1 MSKQSFT
8 SAPSASL
15 YEKILSC
22 DGLDDIGGHILE
34 PLVDAL
40 GATSAVFIQM
50 FASPLGDRH
59 FGAHSYVGHKPGS
72 VGVYLDEF
80 HKLDPVMRP
89 AMDWLDDPKRP
100 LPNMLTGSFK
110 RILEQ
115 NSYYGSSFLQP
126 FDVGHV
132 VAFVLPMNTAF
143 ETQLACVGFHR
154 RLDDPAFSADQIGW
168 FERLGPALR
177 SVLYVL
183 AAKEAIT
190 LSETIAMAAKEAGND
205 FGFLIFDEDLV
216 IRNANARGME
226 DIGVGGADGRGSSLL
241 GEIKQKLLGCDRSEG
256 GALTFRAD
264 MPKPVEVEIRNFHSA
279 DGRLFHLV
287 VTNGAGKHH
296 AIDGACR
303 KFGLTEREA
312 EVVSRIA
319 AGKCN
324 ASLSQELGISLR
336 TGENHLRS
344 IYRKVGVGSRTQLLS
359 RLLQIH

>member
-1 MSKQSFT
+1 MWKQSFT
-8 SAPSASL
+8 SDPSASL

-22 DGLDDIGGHILE
+22 DGIDTVNDHILE
-34 PLVDAL
+34 PLVETLD
-40 GATSAVFIQM
+40 ATSAVFIQM

-59 FGAHSYVGHKPGS
+59 FGANSYVGHKPAS
-72 VGVYLDEF
+72 VSVYLDEF

-89 AMDWLDDPKRP
+89 AMDWLEDPKRP

-110 RILEQ
+110 RSLEQ

-126 FDVGHV
+126 FDIGHV

-154 RLDDPAFSADQIGW
+154 RPEDPAFTAEQIG
-168 FERLGPALR
+168 FFQRLGPAIR

-190 LSETIAMAAKEAGND
+190 LSETIAMAAREAGAG

-216 IRNANARGME
+216 IRNGNARGME
-226 DIGVGGADGRGSSLL
+226 DIGVGGRDQQASSLL
-241 GEIKQKLLGCDRSEG
+241 GEIKQRLLSCDRSEG
-256 GALTFRAD
+256 ATVTFRCD
-264 MPKPVEVEIRNFHSA
+264 SPKPVEVEIRNFHAA

-287 VTNGAGKHH
+287 ITNASGKLP

-303 KFGLTEREA
+303 KFGLTDREA

-344 IYRKVGVGSRTQLLS
+344 IYRKVGVSSRTQLLS

>member
-1 MSKQSFT
+1 MWKQSFT
-8 SAPSASL
+8 ADPSASL
-15 YEKILSC
+15 YDKILSC
-22 DGLDDIGGHILE
+22 ETTGQINDGILE

-40 GATSAVFIQM
+40 DATSAVFIQM

-59 FGAHSYVGHKPGS
+59 FGANSYVGHKPAS
-72 VGVYLDEF
+72 VSVYLDEF

-89 AMDWLDDPKRP
+89 AMDWLEDPKRP
-100 LPNMLTGSFK
+100 LPNLLTGSFK
-110 RILEQ
+110 RNLEHD
-115 NSYYGSSFLQP
+115 SYYGNRFLLP
-126 FDVGHV
+126 FEIGHV

-154 RLDDPAFSADQIGW
+154 RPEDPAFHADQIAW
-168 FERLGPALR
+168 FQRLGPAIK

-183 AAKEAIT
+183 ACKEAIT
-190 LSETIAMAAKEAGND
+190 LSETIAMAARETGGD
-205 FGFLIFDEDLV
+205 SGFLIFDEDLV
-216 IRNANARGME
+216 IRNGNARGME
-226 DIGVGGADGRGSSLL
+226 DIGVGGPDQRGSSLL
-241 GEIKQKLLGCDRSEG
+241 GEIKQKLLSCDRADGSVV
-256 GALTFRAD
+256 TFQHD
-264 MPKPVEVEIRNFHSA
+264 VPKPIEVEIRNFHSA

-287 VTNGAGKHH
+287 VTSGSGKRH

-303 KFGLTEREA
+303 KFGLTDREA

-344 IYRKVGVGSRTQLLS
+344 IYRKVGVSSRTQLLS
-359 RLLQIH
+359 RLLQIN